1 MGRRY
6 MSQPGRGSVRIV
18 HFASV
23 LLLGGAGSSL
33 YAVDAAAQD
42 EGGEAAGGGETTT
55 ITVTP
60 PSSTTTTSTTL
71 PPPGYPA
78 PGTDLEGHLPSS
90 SHASSDISRSSDGF
104 DLLPGGGGGGVV
116 RGSKGAEAITGNR
129 AMSVPQIHVVKRGDT
144 LWDLSSH
151 YYRNPYMWP
160 KLWSYNPQ
168 IQNPHWIYPGDQLR
182 MRLDAGPV
190 PISADGTF
198 IDRRPQVPR
207 DTIFLRDQGY
217 IDDPKRDVWGQLVGA
232 REDQM
237 LLAEGNHVYMVMRPG
252 VELRLGQL
260 LTLFTE
266 VRQPRKVAGARKPK
280 GSIVAIKGSVKI
292 EQWDP
297 KSRVAR
303 GKIVESLDVIER
315 GMKVGPVGR
324 RFDVVPPKRN
334 DADVWA
340 RILTSVYPHVF
351 MAQNQVVFIDKGS
364 KDGLEAG
371 NRLFVV
377 RRGDS
382 WRRSL
387 KTATKM
393 ARDRVRQDVPDEVE
407 IERTPLEGDEQKFP
421 EEIIGELR
429 ILRTREDSSVALVTV
444 SHREMV
450 PGDRAVARKGF

>member
-1 MGRRY
+1 
-6 MSQPGRGSVRIV
+6 MSQSSKRGSGRII
-18 HFASV
+18 HLASL
-23 LLLGGAGSSL
+23 LLLGGAGASL
-33 YAVDAAAQD
+33 YAVNASAQD
-42 EGGEAAGGGETTT
+42 EGGDSADGGETTT

-60 PSSTTTTSTTL
+60 PSSTTSTETTL

-90 SHASSDISRSSDGF
+90 SHASSDVSRSSDGF
-104 DLLPGGGGGGVV
+104 DLLPKGGGGGTI

-129 AMSVPQIHVVKRGDT
+129 ALSVPQIHVVKRGDT

-182 MRLDAGPV
+182 MRLNGGDNLPV
-190 PISADGTF
+190 RGDGGF
-198 IDRRPQVPR
+198 IDRRPQVPQ

-237 LLAEGNHVYMVMRPG
+237 LLSEGNHVYMIMRPG

-266 VRQPRKVAGARKPK
+266 IRQPKKVPGARKPK

-297 KSRVAR
+297 KTRIAR

-315 GMKVGPVGR
+315 GMKLGPVGR

-334 DADVWA
+334 DTDVWA
-340 RILTSVYPHVF
+340 RILTGVYPHVF
-351 MAQNQVVFIDKGS
+351 MAQNQVVFIDKGK

-393 ARDRVRQDVPDEVE
+393 ARDRVRQDVDDSVD
-407 IERTPLEGDEQKFP
+407 IERTPLDGDENKFP

-429 ILRTREDSSVALVTV
+429 ILRVRDDSSVALVTV
-444 SHREMV
+444 SHRELV